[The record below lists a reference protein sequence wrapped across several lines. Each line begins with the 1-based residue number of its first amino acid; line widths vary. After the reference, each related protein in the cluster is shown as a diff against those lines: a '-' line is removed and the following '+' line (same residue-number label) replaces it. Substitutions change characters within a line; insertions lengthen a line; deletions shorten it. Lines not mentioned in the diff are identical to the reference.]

1 MVWRKRVARPDSGQQ
16 ATIEKRCTFFS
27 PSLSPRSSEPSASPR
42 SLPLCL
48 NEPMTPAAPLDAA
61 NGFRKSEE
69 PRSAAAPSRWGAR
82 SRGNVSR
89 LKDVGEVARRLLNG
103 DGAEERKSEK
113 GGGQMSSSK
122 SKGVAC
128 RVGIQ
133 RASASLQGR
142 LVSSTTTMSTTTMS
156 ATNSSFPARSPPL
169 IQAGRTVLSPSLQR
183 ERIKHHSRPPRRDSR
198 IKGGCSAGAGEMR
211 VGGSWTALVLDRAG
225 LRRDVAVRDTKANE
239 EEDEKEERERARA
252 RARVERAN
260 EFFWSAPVGSLEG
273 ASSSSTARR

>member
-1 MVWRKRVARPDSGQQ
+1 MHLLQPK
-16 ATIEKRCTFFS
+16 
-27 PSLSPRSSEPSASPR
+27 
-42 SLPLCL
+42 PL
-48 NEPMTPAAPLDAA
+48 APLQRAISISSIPPVVPERAHDACRPTRRRERIPEVGRTA
-61 NGFRKSEE
+61 LGGGTF
-69 PRSAAAPSRWGAR
+69 PVRSPLSRERLAVEGRWG
-82 SRGNVSR
+82 SRAT
-89 LKDVGEVARRLLNG
+89 VAEWG
-103 DGAEERKSEK
+103 WAEERKSEK

-156 ATNSSFPARSPPL
+156 AINSSFPARSPPL
-169 IQAGRTVLSPSLQR
+169 IQAGQTVLSPSLQR
-183 ERIKHHSRPPRRDSR
+183 ERIKHHSRPPRRGSR

-252 RARVERAN
+252 RARARVERAN

-273 ASSSSTARR
+273 ASSSPTARR